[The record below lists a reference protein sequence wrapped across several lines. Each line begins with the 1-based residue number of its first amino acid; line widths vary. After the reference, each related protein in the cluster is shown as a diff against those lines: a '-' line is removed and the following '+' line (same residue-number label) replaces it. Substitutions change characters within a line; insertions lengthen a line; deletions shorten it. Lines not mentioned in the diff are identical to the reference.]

1 MMMTVVVVNAS
12 AAWSTL
18 HFEPG
23 VMNLSSVPG
32 TEVGCVHVIRIYCLV

>member
-18 HFEPG
+18 HFEPE
-23 VMNLSSVPG
+23 VMNSSSVRG
-32 TEVGCVHVIRIYCLV
+32 TYVGCVHVIRFYCLV